1 MLTGFLSFVATIVI
15 LALVSGSLDWLMALG
30 LLVAS
35 GVYLC
40 VYPVIRRLT
49 HGRD

>member
-1 MLTGFLSFVATIVI
+1 MLTGFLSFVATVVI

-30 LLVAS
+30 LLAAS

-49 HGRD
+49 HGMD

>member
-1 MLTGFLSFVATIVI
+1 MLTGFLSFVATVVI

-35 GVYLC
+35 SVYLC

-49 HGRD
+49 HGMD